1 MIVQQLSVFL
11 ENRAGRLTD
20 VTGALGE
27 SAINISAQCI
37 AESSDFGV
45 LRMIVSDPEKAHD
58 LLRARGFSVT
68 LTDVLC
74 VSTANAPGAL
84 HSVLEALSNAGIGIE
99 YMYAFALKD
108 RALIILRTKDIER
121 SIAVLAA
128 QKVTLVP
135 ARELVQF

>member
-58 LLRARGFSVT
+58 LLRARGFS
-68 LTDVLC
+68 VLC